1 MSNEQTVETLKLI
14 NTLLP
19 IVVQL
24 TKSIIDISESYTSEN
39 VPAIDELKELQTKLE
54 SLKDL

>member
-24 TKSIIDISESYTSEN
+24 TKSIIEISENYTSED
-39 VPAIDELKELQTKLE
+39 VPAVNELKELQTKLE
-54 SLKDL
+54 SLADL

>member
-24 TKSIIDISESYTSEN
+24 TKSIIEISKDYTSED
-39 VPAIDELKELQTKLE
+39 VPSVDELKELQKKLE
-54 SLKDL
+54 SLGDL

>member
-24 TKSIIDISESYTSEN
+24 TKSIIEISEDYTSKD
-39 VPAIDELKELQTKLE
+39 VPTIEELKELQTKLE

>member
-19 IVVQL
+19 VVVQF
-24 TKSIIDISESYTSEN
+24 TKSIIEISEDYTSDD
-39 VPAIDELKELQTKLE
+39 VPAVEELKELQIKLE